1 MHKCHAIHI
10 KQIITIGV
18 LKKQVQGIIETKLAH
33 SHVVC
38 THISESRTYVIHKHV
53 SIAFVGQ
60 STTGKGEYL

>member
-1 MHKCHAIHI
+1 MHKCHTMHI

-18 LKKQVQGIIETKLAH
+18 LKKQEQGIIGTKLAY

-38 THISESRTYVIHKHV
+38 TYISESCTYVIHKHV

-60 STTGKGEYL
+60 STSGKGECL